1 MMDRGGR
8 RFRRVPNGS
17 ERFVRQLLVVVL
29 VRREVPD
36 GLLGRGRLAGGPV
49 QLGQQGLDGVEVGLR
64 LVVIVGCRLAER
76 NIDVRLCH
84 AGGRWRGA
92 SRHPEYGADAVS
104 AVRLWM

>member
-1 MMDRGGR
+1 M
-8 RFRRVPNGS
+8 
-17 ERFVRQLLVVVL
+17 E
-29 VRREVPD
+29 
-36 GLLGRGRLAGGPV
+36 
-49 QLGQQGLDGVEVGLR
+49 LGQQGLDGVEVGLR

-104 AVRLWM
+104 AVRLWMRGRVRSAQARHGRPSLTPGQQLLQRVRARL